1 MKVIHVPFGYAPDPI
16 GGTEVYV
23 HALAK
28 GLQGMGLGAVVAA
41 PGPAETQYS
50 IEGIHVYRYPVP
62 EVVSDLRE
70 IYGGSNAA
78 AAADFGRVLDDER
91 PDIVHLHA
99 FTRGASLLA
108 VREAK
113 RRGKKVVFTY
123 HTPTVSCQRGT
134 LLRWGKD
141 VCDGRLDVHRCADCT
156 LQGLG
161 LDRTPSRMLGALPPA
176 VGKLVGSSNLRGG
189 LWTAL
194 RMTQL
199 VELRHVAFRAL
210 MREVDHVVVLRQWTR
225 ELLLRN
231 DVPAEKIT
239 VSPHGLIEAAI
250 PEDTSIP
257 LAKTGPD
264 VLRIAFLGR
273 MDRSK
278 GLEVLIAAVRAIR
291 DVPLVLH
298 AYGITQNGSQEFQ
311 RQLQRLVDDDR
322 RIELLNP
329 VRSDQVVALLRNY
342 DVLAVPSQCLETGP
356 LVVLDAFAAGIP
368 VIGSNLGGIAEIVH
382 HGVDGLLV
390 DRDSVAAWSSALR
403 RLAQDAAMLQRLRQG
418 VKPPR
423 GMDAV
428 VDEMARIYDR
438 ILGSAI
444 RDQSAG
450 SAGNAHAHR

>member
-28 GLQGMGLGAVVAA
+28 GLQQMGIEVVVAA
-41 PGPAETQYS
+41 PGPAETKYS
-50 IEGIHVYRYPVP
+50 IEGIGVHRYRVP
-62 EVVSDLRE
+62 EVLPDLRE
-70 IYGGSNAA
+70 IYGGGSIA

-99 FTRGASLLA
+99 FTRGVSLLA

-113 RRGKKVVFTY
+113 RRVKKVVFTY

-134 LLRWGKD
+134 LLRWSED
-141 VCDGRLDVHRCADCT
+141 VCDGRLDVHRCASCT

-161 LDRTPSRMLGALPPA
+161 LGRAQSRVLGALPSV
-176 VGKLVGSSNLRGG
+176 VGALVGSGNLSGG
-189 LWTAL
+189 LWTAM

-199 VELRHVAFRAL
+199 VELRHVAFRSL
-210 MREVDHVVVLRQWTR
+210 MTEVDHVVVLRQWTK

-239 VSPHGLIEAAI
+239 VAPHGLIEAAT
-250 PEDTSIP
+250 PEDTSILP
-257 LAKTGPD
+257 AKAAPE

-278 GLEVLIAAVRAIR
+278 GLDVLVSAVRAIR

-298 AYGITQNGSQEFQ
+298 AFGITQTGSQEFL
-311 RQLQRLVDDDR
+311 RQLQLLVSDDR

-329 VRSDQVVALLRNY
+329 VRSDQVIALLRNY

-368 VIGSNLGGIAEIVH
+368 VIGSNLGGIAEMVH
-382 HGVDGLLV
+382 HDVDGLLV
-390 DRDSVAAWSSALR
+390 DWSSVAAWATALR
-403 RLAQDAAMLQRLRQG
+403 GLAQDAALLQRLRQG
-418 VKPPR
+418 VKPAR
-423 GMDAV
+423 GMDSV
-428 VDEMARIYDR
+428 VKEMARVYHGV
-438 ILGSAI
+438 LGSAVH
-444 RDQSAG
+444 DHAAVP
-450 SAGNAHAHR
+450 AGNAHAHC